1 MRKASPYIWQH
12 IDYSIS
18 ILKLIIISLILISI
32 IKNEA
37 ISIYYIAY
45 WHLFRIINDS
55 ILCSCIKNLQHIVT
69 IYICIR
75 VLKYSTYPP
84 YDESKVIALLH
95 T

>member
-45 WHLFRIINDS
+45 WHLFRIIDDS
-55 ILCSCIKNLQHIVT
+55 ILCSYQEWATYCNN
-69 IYICIR
+69 IYM
-75 VLKYSTYPP
+75 YQST
-84 YDESKVIALLH
+84 EI
-95 T
+95 

>member
-37 ISIYYIAY
+37 ISIYYIAC
-45 WHLFRIINDS
+45 WHLFRIIDDP
-55 ILCSCIKNLQHIVT
+55 ILCSYQGSATYCNNIH
-69 IYICIR
+69 ICIR
-75 VLKYSTYPP
+75 IIKYSMHPMNR
-84 YDESKVIALLH
+84 K
-95 T
+95 